1 MIKEQLLHITFLT
14 SKLSV
19 VFGYKNIKDEKEKD
33 TMMNKTDVIKRIAEE
48 TGFTQ
53 KDTKVVI
60 EALQKVVFEALPS
73 DDVKIMDGVTLCSV
87 HKEARMGRN
96 PQTGETVEIP
106 AKNAPKCKFGKA
118 IKEAIN

>member
-1 MIKEQLLHITFLT
+1 
-14 SKLSV
+14 
-19 VFGYKNIKDEKEKD
+19 
-33 TMMNKTDVIKRIAEE
+33 MMNKADLAREVAQA

-53 KDTKVVI
+53 KDVKVVI
-60 EALQKVVFEALPS
+60 DSIQEVVFKTLPT

-87 HKEARMGRN
+87 HREARVGRN
-96 PQTGETVEIP
+96 PQTGETVEVA